1 MQVSFREGQV
11 QEGIPYRIYHELH
24 TVLLYEREAK
34 DVLRK
39 GEAFVYSVKL

>member
-11 QEGIPYRIYHELH
+11 QEGILYR
-24 TVLLYEREAK
+24 TVYIMSSIRYYEREAK